1 MHCISHRTI
10 DIMGKKIGSQLS
22 ISFYSYVAGVAV
34 MLVLLSSVLLT
45 GVSYGQVFP
54 SNQDKNNTTTAITH
68 NPTTSPLLQPQQ
80 QNQSIQPKLHLVKI
94 TSPIKGQQVPV
105 NKDLTISGTSADNT
119 TTSDCKVS
127 VIINGIK
134 PYHDA
139 SGNSVP
145 SQADYSKWNFTLTP
159 VYTSIKPGENK
170 ITAKFSCNN
179 NPLLISHN
187 SVNVTGV
194 TSTNVAAINNNNGS
208 GQEKQVSSAL
218 LTSPTTEGMNSTIAS
233 STSTSPVYSETSSY
247 PANINDNNLRA
258 LLVSVHLGKNSLH
271 PGDKQTI
278 TLNVADKNS
287 TAAISGASVSGKIT
301 GPSGAI
307 KKVEG
312 TTDDKGKASYSW
324 KVHND
329 YATGKYKVKIEVSNP
344 GYENYSGSKSFKV
357 TPIPV
362 TISNDNSI
370 KSNADS
376 SPTPVINP
384 SHNVNSPS
392 TPDNVNRHHHIHHNN
407 HSTIISSTSPDT
419 IPSNNLIPQALSP
432 STNMNTDTGG
442 LHHPSTIIRS
452 TSDNT
457 EGNTNTNTNNDM
469 QTSTSIG
476 VEKNNGIDLNSLS
489 GSSTIAGNNLGIHIG
504 SLAQKII
511 NDVKNKLEKQGINIH

>member
-10 DIMGKKIGSQLS
+10 DILGKKIRSQLS
-22 ISFYSYVAGVAV
+22 ISFYSHVAGVAV

-54 SNQDKNNTTTAITH
+54 S

-127 VIINGIK
+127 VIVNGIK

-194 TSTNVAAINNNNGS
+194 TSTNVAAINNKNGS

-218 LTSPTTEGMNSTIAS
+218 LTSPTTEGLNSTIAS
-233 STSTSPVYSETSSY
+233 STSTSPETTSY
-247 PANINDNNLRA
+247 PANNLRA

-271 PGDKQTI
+271 PGGKQTI

-287 TAAISGASVSGKIT
+287 TAAISGASVSGTIT
-301 GPSGAI
+301 GPSGVV

-370 KSNADS
+370 KSNPDT
-376 SPTPVINP
+376 SPTPVIIP
-384 SHNVNSPS
+384 SDNVNSPS

-442 LHHPSTIIRS
+442 LHHPSTIKRS